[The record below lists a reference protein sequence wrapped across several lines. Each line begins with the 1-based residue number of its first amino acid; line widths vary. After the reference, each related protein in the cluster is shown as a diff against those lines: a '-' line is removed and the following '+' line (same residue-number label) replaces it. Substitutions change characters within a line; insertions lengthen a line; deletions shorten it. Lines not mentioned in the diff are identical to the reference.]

1 MSDLSNYSY
10 EEIVSGLERFLGD
23 DSANIFKGPYIFH
36 DDEIYLVQYAGKVSY
51 TYQRLYTVAY
61 RKDVTKTVKHEY
73 IPSGGSYTG
82 TIDSLG
88 NVTLH
93 EATCETYYTEEKLY
107 NIIYRRSLLTEYG
120 EAIKLCFKI
129 RNWNEEIREYLSNLP
144 KKEFSFN
151 REIKEDFDYLLGLE
165 NNDTFGIQIVPT
177 LKECFAII
185 GLAKKYKVKLSK
197 YTSNS
202 KWRCPREVQM
212 GKDDLDER
220 IAYLVKEAERDTI
233 VKIDLD
239 EAVYYRTKK
248 KNFWPLVFV
257 FGLAFIA
264 VAVGFAV
271 ENHMNKLAIF
281 ATLFT
286 YLGFPLFG
294 LSVLFLVLSLV
305 GRKKNGKYIL
315 DVLKKY
321 R

>member
-129 RNWNEEIREYLSNLP
+129 HNWNEEIREYLSNLP

-220 IAYLVKEAERDTI
+220 IDYLVREAERDAI

-239 EAVYYRTKK
+239 EAVYFRPKK
-248 KNFWPLVFV
+248 KNFWPLVFI